1 MPMNKVVHAA
11 QRAAF
16 SAAIDVAINA
26 VRGKGTEKLSEN
38 AVKLVNLAEPLLK
51 GRYPASAFDAARKF
65 VSDPNSKW
73 MQYAYRAINEIDPHV
88 LKMNALNLVYEGMF
102 SGYNYVCELRKK
114 YDCNMPWIL
123 LFDPTSACNLHCKGC
138 WAAEYGNR
146 LNLTYEELD
155 KLVTEGEELG
165 IHWYMCTGG
174 EPMCRKNDL
183 LKLAAKHQSSVFHLF
198 TNGTLIDDA
207 FCEEVK
213 KVGNMAFFL
222 SVEGLDDATDSRR
235 GEGVFQRVMN
245 AMDIMK
251 KHGLLFGTSICYT
264 SANYKAVTSDE
275 FMDMLIS
282 HGVRFNWY
290 FHYMPIGDG
299 ANVDLML
306 NPEQREYMI
315 QRVREI
321 RGFTGGKQIF
331 CIDFQNDGEYI
342 DGCIAGGRQYA
353 HINPNGDVE
362 PCVFIHYSG
371 ANIHDKSL
379 LECLQ
384 QPLFKEYHKG
394 QPFNGNHLRPCPML
408 ENPQILGDMV
418 RRSGAHSTDMQQPE
432 SPEDVFRRCRPYATS
447 WMPTA
452 DRLWAEKHPG
462 YVDPENPESANSC
475 ASCASCAACSAH
487 QE

>member
-1 MPMNKVVHAA
+1 MKLGFKQKLALGALDKAVDFVRRDPERYLPAVLRIVERLDGDHMYQDVYDYLRRMLDDKDNNA
-11 QRAAF
+11 RAFAMRMLRE
-16 SAAIDVAINA
+16 AD
-26 VRGKGTEKLSEN
+26 
-38 AVKLVNLAEPLLK
+38 PLFL
-51 GRYPASAFDAARKF
+51 RRF
-65 VSDPNSKW
+65 VSNFLVRSGIIG
-73 MQYAYRAINEIDPHV
+73 YARQ
-88 LKMNALNLVYEGMF
+88 KAL
-102 SGYNYVCELRKK
+102 SAEL
-114 YDCNMPWIL
+114 DCNIPWAIL
-123 LFDPTSACNLHCKGC
+123 MDPTSACNLHCKGC

-146 LNLTYEELD
+146 LNLTYEEMD

-213 KVGNMAFFL
+213 KVGNMGFFL